1 MRLNEPR
8 IPPLDESDWEDE
20 VVELLR
26 AVEESG
32 EVYNILK
39 TLAHHPKLLKRW
51 RVFANHVL
59 FKSSL
64 PAREREILI
73 LRVAWLCRAGYE
85 WGHHVAIGRESGL
98 SDEEIRRI
106 TQGPD
111 TPGWGAF
118 DAALLRA
125 VDELHGDAFV
135 SESTWNA
142 LAERYN
148 TQQMMDVIFTV
159 GQYNLVSMALNS
171 LGVQQDEGF
180 DELPK

>member
-1 MRLNEPR
+1 MMTF
-8 IPPLDESDWEDE
+8 
-20 VVELLR
+20 
-26 AVEESG
+26 SG
-32 EVYNILK
+32 FRTAI
-39 TLAHHPKLLKRW
+39 TRGD
-51 RVFANHVL
+51 VL

-64 PAREREILI
+64 PVREREILI

-85 WGHHVAIGRESGL
+85 WGHHVAIGRDSGL
-98 SDEEIRRI
+98 SREEIQRI
-106 TQGPD
+106 IEGPD
-111 TPGWGAF
+111 APGWDAF
-118 DAALLRA
+118 EAALLRA